1 MQLKNHILKIK
12 ELLLKLKIEIVS
24 EKYDLNF
31 SELIC
36 LINHKEYILL
46 FFSEKFL
53 NQSEEIINIQKNN
66 IQKNINSLI
75 FVDILDD
82 WTSAFLFDYY
92 TEPLNIYTID
102 FEHEEIYFDGF
113 RINKEGCEYLSY
125 DDFFVNLQSQNYQTL
140 NQRID
145 VMGQDHQLRN
155 AFFKKTFYPILFAT
169 FLATYLLLQ
178 YQITIIPNTYN
189 VLSYASPAIK
199 FLTLNPETSYFASTF
214 SITVLIFLFLC
225 IKYYL
230 KFRSFIT
237 PIVAH
242 PDNYSYA
249 KKMRLGMFLLS
260 LMFLCATH
268 LTHWPEHTALIFLV
282 YQSFGVIFLIV
293 SGYLNVTYPYY
304 IRVQKSKE
312 NDYRKF

>member
-1 MQLKNHILKIK
+1 MYLQPRILKVRDALLNLGIK
-12 ELLLKLKIEIVS
+12 VFS
-24 EKYDLNF
+24 EKYNLNF
-31 SELIC
+31 AELKC
-36 LINHKEYILL
+36 LISNKEYILL
-46 FFSEKFL
+46 FFFDKSSDLSKK
-53 NQSEEIINIQKNN
+53 IISIQKDN
-66 IQKNINSLI
+66 IEKNINSLI

-102 FEHEEIYFDGF
+102 FKHEEIYFDGF
-113 RINKEGCEYLSY
+113 KINKEGCEYLSY

-145 VMGQDHQLRN
+145 VMGQNHQLRN

-169 FLATYLLLQ
+169 FLATYLLLK

-189 VLSYASPAIK
+189 FLSYVSPAIK

-214 SITVLIFLFLC
+214 SITTLIFLFLC

-230 KFRSFIT
+230 TFRSFIT

-268 LTHWPEHTALIFLV
+268 LTHWPEHTALIFLI
-282 YQSFGVIFLIV
+282 YQSFGFIFLIV

-304 IRVQKSKE
+304 IRVQKSKL
-312 NDYRKF
+312 NDYHKF

>member
-1 MQLKNHILKIK
+1 MYLQQHILNIK
-12 ELLLKLKIEIVS
+12 DIVLNLGIRIVS
-24 EKYDLNF
+24 EKYDLNC
-31 SELIC
+31 SKLKC
-36 LINHKEYILL
+36 VINHKEYILL
-46 FFSEKFL
+46 FFSEKVL

-75 FVDILDD
+75 FVDNLSERTI
-82 WTSAFLFDYY
+82 SSLFFYF
-92 TEPLNIYTID
+92 TEPLKIYVID
-102 FEHEEIYFDGF
+102 FKKEIIYFDAF
-113 RINKEGCEYLSY
+113 RECKLGRENLSY
-125 DDFFVNLQSQNYQTL
+125 HDFFANLQSQNYQTL

-155 AFFKKTFYPILFAT
+155 AFFKKTFYPILFANFLVT
-169 FLATYLLLQ
+169 FLLLK

-189 VLSYASPAIK
+189 FLSCLSPAIK

-225 IKYYL
+225 IKYYF

-260 LMFLCATH
+260 LMFLCAAH
-268 LTHWPEHTALIFLV
+268 LTHWPEHTALMFLI
-282 YQSFGVIFLIV
+282 YQSFGAIFLIV

>member
-36 LINHKEYILL
+36 LINHKKYALL
-46 FFSEKFL
+46 FFSRKNVNL
-53 NQSEEIINIQKNN
+53 SEEIINIQKNN

-75 FVDILDD
+75 FVDNLDEY
-82 WTSAFLFDYY
+82 TISSLFRYY
-92 TEPLNIYTID
+92 TEPLKIYVID
-102 FEHEEIYFDGF
+102 FKKEIIYFDAF
-113 RINKEGCEYLSY
+113 RVCKLGRENLNYH
-125 DDFFVNLQSQNYQTL
+125 DFFANLQSQNYQTL

-155 AFFKKTFYPILFAT
+155 AFLKKTFYPILFVT
-169 FLATYLLLQ
+169 FLVTYFLLN

-189 VLSYASPAIK
+189 VLSYVSPAIK
-199 FLTLNPETSYFASTF
+199 FLTSNPETSYFASTF

-260 LMFLCATH
+260 LMFLCAAH
-268 LTHWPEHTALIFLV
+268 FTHWPEHTALMFLI

-312 NDYRKF
+312 NGYRKF

>member
-1 MQLKNHILKIK
+1 MYLQQHILNIK
-12 ELLLKLKIEIVS
+12 DILLNLGITLVS

-31 SELIC
+31 AELKC
-36 LINHKEYILL
+36 LSNKEYILL
-46 FFSEKFL
+46 FLFDKSSDLSKK
-53 NQSEEIINIQKNN
+53 IISIQKEN
-66 IQKNINSLI
+66 IEKNINCLI

-82 WTSAFLFDYY
+82 RTSAFLFDYY

-113 RINKEGCEYLSY
+113 RINKEGCEYLNY
-125 DDFFVNLQSQNYQTL
+125 DDFFANILSPNYQTL
-140 NQRID
+140 NQRIE

-155 AFFKKTFYPILFAT
+155 AFFKKTFYPILFANFLVT
-169 FLATYLLLQ
+169 FLLLK

-189 VLSYASPAIK
+189 FLSCLSPAIK

-225 IKYYL
+225 IKYYF

-260 LMFLCATH
+260 LMFLCAAH
-268 LTHWPEHTALIFLV
+268 FTHWPEHTALMFLI

-312 NDYRKF
+312 NGYRKF